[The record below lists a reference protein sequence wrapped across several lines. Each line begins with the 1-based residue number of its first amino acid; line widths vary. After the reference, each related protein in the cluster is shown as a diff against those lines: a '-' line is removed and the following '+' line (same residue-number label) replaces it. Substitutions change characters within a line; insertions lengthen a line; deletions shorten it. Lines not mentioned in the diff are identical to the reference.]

1 MEVPV
6 TPILIVGAGPAGA
19 ATALR
24 LSYLGIPCVL
34 VDKATFPRDKI
45 CGDAI
50 SGKVPTLLNRLD
62 PSIMD
67 RFRRCFSPADVW
79 GIRFYPPSKKLIE
92 LPFKVGYERVPDE
105 APGYVSK
112 RIDFDTFLI
121 EEVRRRADVDL
132 QLDTEIIA
140 TERTPEGYFVKA
152 KDGREWHCKLL
163 IDASGAQSKFS
174 RHEAGQAIDKDHYAA
189 AVRSYYRG
197 VTGFHPDNFIELHFL
212 EAYNPGY
219 FWIFPLPNGE
229 ANVGLGMRSDIVA
242 KKKLNLRKE
251 LDKIIASEEFRE
263 RFAGAEQIDPTV
275 GYGLP
280 LGSKD
285 RRLSGDHYL
294 LTGDAGHLIDP
305 LTGEGIGNATYSG
318 FIAAELA
325 EQCLQENRFDAAF
338 LTAYDVRI
346 ERVLRTELRLSYRLQ
361 QIMQHRW
368 ITNFLTGIVAA
379 NPKLIELLCRM
390 YTDFELRKQLVRPT
404 FWWKLFRA
412 KTGKLPAAVVEK

>member
-1 MEVPV
+1 MSA
-6 TPILIVGAGPAGA
+6 TPILIIGAGPAGA

-24 LSYLGIPCVL
+24 LSYLDIPSVL
-34 VDKATFPRDKI
+34 VDRATFPRDKI

-62 PSIMD
+62 PAIMD
-67 RFRRCFSPADVW
+67 RFRQRFAPADVW

-112 RIDFDTFLI
+112 RIDFDAFLI
-121 EEVRRRADVDL
+121 EEVRRRADIDL
-132 QLDTEIIA
+132 QLGTKIVA
-140 TERTPEGYFVKA
+140 TERTATGYRVRA
-152 KDGREWHCKLL
+152 KDGREWDCQLL
-163 IDASGAQSKFS
+163 IDGSGAHSKFS
-174 RHEAGQAIDKDHYAA
+174 RHEAGQQIDKDHYAA
-189 AVRSYYRG
+189 AVRGYFRG

-212 EAYNPGY
+212 KQYNPGY

-242 KKKLNLRKE
+242 KKKLNLRRE
-251 LDKIIASEEFRE
+251 LDKIVASEEFRE

-285 RRLSGDHYL
+285 RVLSGDHYL

-305 LTGEGIGNATYSG
+305 LTGEGIGNGVYSG

-325 EQCLQENRFDAAF
+325 EQCLAEQRFDAAF
-338 LTAYDVRI
+338 LSAYDVRI
-346 ERVLRTELRLSYRLQ
+346 DRVLRTELRLSYRLQ
-361 QIMQHRW
+361 QIMQYRW

-379 NPKLIELLCRM
+379 NPKLVELLCRM
-390 YTDFELRKQLVRPT
+390 YTDFELRKQLVRPV

-412 KTGKLPAAVVEK
+412 KTGKLPAVTGK